1 MRRGDY
7 EVRNCLAACILRS
20 ACRVGGERG
29 AALLVQMIRLSFSL
43 LFLHFD
49 KRFAIFANRNR
60 INFPLFLSNI
70 FIRVFIHFIVWR
82 PACLPAR
89 AARPPSFFGHQS
101 CYLDGLPLPPRFPS
115 LSLGPTA
122 PRRAVPSL
130 LAKNPQRDKF
140 RLGRH
145 QLQEYGMVSQSQRGA
160 ELS

>member
-20 ACRVGGERG
+20 ACRCFTR
-29 AALLVQMIRLSFSL
+29 SNDYHSHFSL

-82 PACLPAR
+82 PACLPPAPAAPAFVLR
-89 AARPPSFFGHQS
+89 ASIMLFGRSASAPSF
-101 CYLDGLPLPPRFPS
+101 PVPPS
-115 LSLGPTA
+115 LSVPL
-122 PRRAVPSL
+122 RRAAPSPPSL
-130 LAKNPQRDKF
+130 PKTHKGINFGSPDINCKNMGWSVRV
-140 RLGRH
+140 REER
-145 QLQEYGMVSQSQRGA
+145 S
-160 ELS
+160 

>member
-20 ACRVGGERG
+20 ACRCFTR
-29 AALLVQMIRLSFSL
+29 SNDYHSHFSL

-89 AARPPSFFGHQS
+89 ARPPSFFGHQS
-101 CYLDGLPLPPRFPS
+101 CYLDGLPLPPRFPSS

-145 QLQEYGMVSQSQRGA
+145 QLQEYGMVSQS
-160 ELS
+160 